1 MNLRR
6 VATSAVLDPENNA
19 LNILNLLNDMN
30 MKTTRPI
37 LLAAAIVATFAATQS
52 LLADNLAGA
61 AASASAST
69 HRLIVASPHGLEE
82 FPWLLREELPNQ
94 VTVRPWGLP
103 AEIVRN
109 KALAASPRIREEFP
123 ELARAG
129 EAEVLASSRR
139 NVGPNPL
146 QEILKN
152 RALAASPRVKEQFP
166 ELARGDFTE
175 TNRAPVQIAP
185 LK

>member
-1 MNLRR
+1 
-6 VATSAVLDPENNA
+6 
-19 LNILNLLNDMN
+19 MN

-37 LLAAAIVATFAATQS
+37 LLGAAIVATFAATQS

-82 FPWLLREELPNQ
+82 FPWLLRGELPNQ
-94 VTVRPWGLP
+94 VTVRPRGLP

-109 KALAASPRIREEFP
+109 KALAASPRMREEFP
-123 ELARAG
+123 ELTLAG
-129 EAEVLASSRR
+129 EAEWLAARQR
-139 NVGPNPL
+139 HGGPSPL
-146 QEILKN
+146 EGVLKN

-166 ELARGDFTE
+166 ELTRGDFSE
-175 TNRAPVQIAP
+175 TNRATVQIAP